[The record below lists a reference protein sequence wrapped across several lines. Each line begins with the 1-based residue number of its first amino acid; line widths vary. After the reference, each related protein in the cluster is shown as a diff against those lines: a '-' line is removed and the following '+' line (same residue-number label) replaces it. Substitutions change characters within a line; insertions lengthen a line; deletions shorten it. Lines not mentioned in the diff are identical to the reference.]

1 MPDFQQY
8 PEPMVFH
15 QALVGVIPSSTDVDL
30 KFNFAIDGEHAGTED
45 INGGGLTKVGKLLP
59 LRIFPDPSQ
68 TGSLL
73 QVSILEGCE
82 MATCEIVAAP
92 IASHKI
98 IKELSEAQITYK
110 GEVTIEMYFDGVILG
125 TSRIFSSSYWKT
137 EKFYLPPGSRGYI
150 FQWKQIDNVSLEPRG
165 YVGSLDTDLLLGD
178 TEAPEVRV
186 G

>member
-137 EKFYLPPGSRGYI
+137 EKFYLPSGSRGYI

>member
-1 MPDFQQY
+1 MPDCKQY

-15 QALVGVIPSSTDVDL
+15 QALVGVIPGGTGVGL
-30 KFNFAIDGEHAGTED
+30 KFNFAVDGEHAGTEE
-45 INGGGLTKVGKLLP
+45 INGDGLTKTGKLLP

-68 TGSLL
+68 AGSLL
-73 QVSILEGCE
+73 QVSIIEGCE
-82 MATCEIVAAP
+82 MVTCEILAAP

-110 GEVTIEMYFDGVILG
+110 GEVTVEFYFDGELLG

-137 EKFYLPPGSRGYI
+137 EKFYLPSGSRGYI
-150 FQWKQIDNVSLEPRG
+150 FQWKQIDNVSGEPRG

-178 TEAPEVRV
+178 TEAPQVPV

>member
-8 PEPMVFH
+8 REPMVFH
-15 QALVGVIPSSTDVDL
+15 QALVGVIPSSTGVNL
-30 KFNFAIDGEHAGTED
+30 KFNFAIDGEHAGTEE
-45 INGGGLTKVGKLLP
+45 INGSGLTKTGKLLP

-68 TGSLL
+68 AGSLL
-73 QVSILEGCE
+73 QVSIIEGCE
-82 MATCEIVAAP
+82 MATCEILAAP

-110 GEVTIEMYFDGVILG
+110 GEVTIEFYFDGELLG

-137 EKFYLPPGSRGYI
+137 EKFYFPSGSRGYI

-165 YVGSLDTDLLLGD
+165 YVGSLDTDLILGD
-178 TEAPEVRV
+178 TEAPQVPV

>member
-15 QALVGVIPSSTDVDL
+15 QALVSVIPSSTDANL
-30 KFNFAIDGEHAGTED
+30 KFSFATDGEHAGTEE
-45 INGGGLTKVGKLLP
+45 INGGGLTKIGKLLP

-68 TGSLL
+68 AGSLL
-73 QVSILEGCE
+73 QISITEGCE
-82 MATCEIVAAP
+82 MVTCNIVAAP
-92 IASHKI
+92 VASHRV

-110 GEVTIEMYFDGVILG
+110 GEVTVEFYFDGELLG

-137 EKFYLPPGSRGYI
+137 EKFYLPSGSRGYI

-165 YVGSLDTDLLLGD
+165 YVGSLDTDLILGD
-178 TEAPEVRV
+178 TESPQVPA